1 MVSLSRSRSLA
12 ILVLALATA
21 FCSQIEAQQSTE
33 EKPPVPSAQNEK
45 GDQSIAPGQ
54 PTSLHTLSGE
64 LVYRSGKG
72 VTPPRII
79 KSPGPKYPKSGRFY
93 EEQVEGTVVLW
104 LIVNSQG
111 SPEQIKVQ
119 RPLGHGLDQSAVD
132 AVSRWKFVPAMKDGA
147 PVSVIIN
154 VEVNFRMH

>member
-1 MVSLSRSRSLA
+1 MAVLF
-12 ILVLALATA
+12 LALSTA
-21 FCSQIEAQQSTE
+21 FCSQLEAQQSAE
-33 EKPPVPSAQNEK
+33 EKPPVPSAQNEQ
-45 GDQSIAPGQ
+45 DNQSIAPGQ

-64 LVYRSGKG
+64 VVYKVGKG

-79 KSPGPKYPKSGRFY
+79 KSPDPKYPKAARK
-93 EEQVEGTVVLW
+93 EQFEGTVVLW

-119 RPLGHGLDQSAVD
+119 RALGHDLDQSAVD
-132 AVSRWKFVPAMKDGA
+132 AVRRWKFVPAMKEGA
-147 PVSVIIN
+147 PVAVMIN

>member
-1 MVSLSRSRSLA
+1 MVSLSRSCSMA
-12 ILVLALATA
+12 VLVLVLSIA
-21 FCSQIEAQQSTE
+21 FCNQLEAQQGAD
-33 EKPPVPSAQNEK
+33 EKPPVPTTQNEK
-45 GDQSIAPGQ
+45 DNQSIAPGQ

-64 LVYRSGKG
+64 AVYKVGKE

-79 KSPGPKYPKSGRFY
+79 KSPDPKYPKSARK
-93 EEQVEGTVVLW
+93 EQIEGTVVLW

-119 RPLGHGLDQSAVD
+119 RALGHDLDQSAVD
-132 AVSRWKFVPAMKDGA
+132 AVNRWKFVPAMKDGA
-147 PVSVIIN
+147 PVPVMIN